1 MKKLAVMIAIASI
14 LSGCMT
20 KDSLNTL
27 KKLVVEKE
35 IKDYVASNY
44 PIESLEIDLL
54 SSEIYD
60 NCMDVINISQLSL
73 VKIELNKETRYV
85 LKSSV
90 DTKPLKK
97 CIDNYLAKKPVSNDA
112 MEDLISNPYYE
123 KYKNEPDV
131 REIINKAKIDNLITY
146 HEQKEILDLVKNKRL
161 NQALAENKIWYQK
174 QIHFFT
180 LVFRPLRATSLT
192 QHDRMLFIFK
202 IESRGN

>member
-97 CIDNYLAKKPVSNDA
+97 CIDNYLAKKTCLKRCNGRSNF
-112 MEDLISNPYYE
+112 E
-123 KYKNEPDV
+123 
-131 REIINKAKIDNLITY
+131 
-146 HEQKEILDLVKNKRL
+146 
-161 NQALAENKIWYQK
+161 
-174 QIHFFT
+174 
-180 LVFRPLRATSLT
+180 SL
-192 QHDRMLFIFK
+192 L
-202 IESRGN
+202 

>member
-97 CIDNYLAKKPVSNDA
+97 
-112 MEDLISNPYYE
+112 
-123 KYKNEPDV
+123 
-131 REIINKAKIDNLITY
+131 
-146 HEQKEILDLVKNKRL
+146 
-161 NQALAENKIWYQK
+161 
-174 QIHFFT
+174 
-180 LVFRPLRATSLT
+180 
-192 QHDRMLFIFK
+192 
-202 IESRGN
+202 

>member
-73 VKIELNKETRYV
+73 
-85 LKSSV
+85 
-90 DTKPLKK
+90 
-97 CIDNYLAKKPVSNDA
+97 
-112 MEDLISNPYYE
+112 
-123 KYKNEPDV
+123 
-131 REIINKAKIDNLITY
+131 
-146 HEQKEILDLVKNKRL
+146 
-161 NQALAENKIWYQK
+161 
-174 QIHFFT
+174 
-180 LVFRPLRATSLT
+180 
-192 QHDRMLFIFK
+192 
-202 IESRGN
+202 

>member
-14 LSGCMT
+14 LSGCMA

-97 CIDNYLAKKPVSNDA
+97 CIDNYSVHDKFHRT
-112 MEDLISNPYYE
+112 LILSGFCFL
-123 KYKNEPDV
+123 
-131 REIINKAKIDNLITY
+131 KI
-146 HEQKEILDLVKNKRL
+146 
-161 NQALAENKIWYQK
+161 
-174 QIHFFT
+174 
-180 LVFRPLRATSLT
+180 
-192 QHDRMLFIFK
+192 
-202 IESRGN
+202 

>member
-97 CIDNYLAKKPVSNDA
+97 CVDNYLAKKPVSNDA
-112 MEDLISNPYYE
+112 MEALISNPYYE

-146 HEQKEILDLVKNKRL
+146 HEQKEILDLVRNKRL

-174 QIHFFT
+174 QIHD
-180 LVFRPLRATSLT
+180 L
-192 QHDRMLFIFK
+192 
-202 IESRGN
+202 

>member
-73 VKIELNKETRYV
+73 VKIELNKETRANSNMRCDSF
-85 LKSSV
+85 KSHM
-90 DTKPLKK
+90 
-97 CIDNYLAKKPVSNDA
+97 I
-112 MEDLISNPYYE
+112 
-123 KYKNEPDV
+123 
-131 REIINKAKIDNLITY
+131 
-146 HEQKEILDLVKNKRL
+146 
-161 NQALAENKIWYQK
+161 
-174 QIHFFT
+174 
-180 LVFRPLRATSLT
+180 
-192 QHDRMLFIFK
+192 
-202 IESRGN
+202 

>member
-44 PIESLEIDLL
+44 PIETLEIDLL

-174 QIHFFT
+174 QIHD
-180 LVFRPLRATSLT
+180 L
-192 QHDRMLFIFK
+192 
-202 IESRGN
+202 